1 MSLLII
7 TSSATQQT
15 TPMLSD
21 FKQQPSIIVCGSADQ
36 VGGFSGLAG
45 LSPASPVSH
54 GGPGGSATL
63 VWALISIGVG
73 CLSAG
78 LG

>member
-1 MSLLII
+1 MSLLI
-7 TSSATQQT
+7 TTNSATQQT
-15 TPMLSD
+15 TPTLSD

-36 VGGFSGLAG
+36 LGGFPGLAG

-63 VWALISIGVG
+63 VWALTSLGVG
-73 CLSAG
+73 RLSAG